1 MSPHDSEFAAYLA
14 ARWPVL
20 VRALELLGH
29 DPEQARELAL
39 SGLAGVWPEWSRLR
53 REGDVEPLVWQEVL
67 AARERSLR
75 HQQVPVPAAPPRTQ
89 PGLPE
94 QAERLAE
101 VVAALAAVTPEERVA
116 VVLAQVAELD
126 EGQLDE
132 VLGSDRGRA
141 PVFPDADV
149 RLALEAIPV
158 DPVAAE
164 EVAARA
170 RARRRTTWR
179 RAVAVLAG
187 LVTIAAAVLA
197 VSWVLRPDDGLGEV
211 VEADNPLP
219 IAWSAQGRLH
229 LSDVTVTVAPVVDL
243 VTVPDGVVLADAD
256 GGVAMVTHDG
266 TVTPIGST
274 VPGEGLVVDPDN
286 GWVAWADPGDGA
298 PQLVVHDTRVGDVV
312 GRRSLASP
320 GEGGGQPVG
329 GTGPIAINGEH
340 VYYRTRDT
348 DIVWEPI
355 AQVAISLDGRLV
367 DAAQAARMSQIDG
380 GFLLQAAPYAEGT
393 PVPGS
398 QGRLTADGRY
408 AFVVENDE
416 LVVHDL
422 AAGRRVER
430 MYSPSDRALAWS
442 YTAGRFYVAV
452 QHKLQDKTYQDILQM
467 PSKGDYRI
475 FECVPG
481 RADACVELTTV
492 PEDAP
497 QPPVLAR

>member
-1 MSPHDSEFAAYLA
+1 MSPHDTEFAAYLA

-20 VRALELLGH
+20 VRGLELLGH
-29 DPEQARELAL
+29 DPEHARELAL
-39 SGLAGVWPEWSRLR
+39 SGLAAVWPQWPRLR
-53 REGDVEPLVWQEVL
+53 REGDVESLVWQEVL
-67 AARERSLR
+67 AARERALR
-75 HQQVPVPAAPPRTQ
+75 HQPAPVPAAPPRTQ
-89 PGLPE
+89 PGLPD

-101 VVAALAAVTPEERVA
+101 VVAALAALPPEERVA

-126 EGQLDE
+126 EAQLDE
-132 VLGSDRGRA
+132 VLGGDRGGA

-158 DPVAAE
+158 DPVTTE
-164 EVAARA
+164 EVAGRA

-179 RAVAVLAG
+179 RAIAVLAG
-187 LVTIAAAVLA
+187 VVTLAAAVLA
-197 VSWVLRPDDGLGEV
+197 GSWLLRPDDGLGEV

-219 IAWSAQGRLH
+219 MAWYAQGRLH
-229 LSDVTVTVAPVVDL
+229 LADVTVTVAPVVDL
-243 VTVPDGVVLADAD
+243 VTVPDGVVLAEAD
-256 GGVAMVTHDG
+256 GRVAMVTRDG
-266 TVTPIGST
+266 TVTPIGTT

-312 GRRSLASP
+312 GRRSLSSP

-329 GTGPIAINGEH
+329 ATGPIAINGER
-340 VYYRTRDT
+340 VYYRTRET

-367 DAAQAARMSQIDG
+367 DAAQASRMSEIDG
-380 GFLLQAAPYAEGT
+380 GFLLQAAPYEEGRQ
-393 PVPGS
+393 VPGS
-398 QGRLTADGRY
+398 RGRLTSDGRY
-408 AFVVENDE
+408 ALVVENEE

-430 MYSPSDRALAWS
+430 MYSPSDQALTWS
-442 YTAGRFYVAV
+442 YAAGRFYVAV

-481 RADACVELTTV
+481 RADACVERTTV
-492 PEDAP
+492 PESAP
-497 QPPVLAR
+497 EPPVFAR